1 MIQTVLTLTL
11 ADDLDH
17 TVDRILAA
25 MKFQPG
31 IEIKPDW
38 LNTFGDKAN
47 AVTADINDLDRCIDI
62 TDLYIILFED
72 IGNLQIHLHRDP
84 DISSLF
90 RHAAPHFLFSP
101 KLPSESY

>member
-38 LNTFGDKAN
+38 QNT
-47 AVTADINDLDRCIDI
+47 
-62 TDLYIILFED
+62 
-72 IGNLQIHLHRDP
+72 
-84 DISSLF
+84 
-90 RHAAPHFLFSP
+90 
-101 KLPSESY
+101 

>member
-38 LNTFGDKAN
+38 QNTFGDKAN

-62 TDLYIILFED
+62 TDLYIILFEAVSYT
-72 IGNLQIHLHRDP
+72 HLT
-84 DISSLF
+84 
-90 RHAAPHFLFSP
+90 
-101 KLPSESY
+101 LPTKA

>member
-38 LNTFGDKAN
+38 QNTFGDKAN

-62 TDLYIILFED
+62 TDRKSTRL
-72 IGNLQIHLHRDP
+72 N
-84 DISSLF
+84 SSHKVQS
-90 RHAAPHFLFSP
+90 RM
-101 KLPSESY
+101 PSSA